1 MPGCRQD
8 TPNTGDGILT
18 NGNILLE
25 ERLDLLDFLDNMR
38 AEALDAK
45 GTTAPEVGAEAGWT
59 QATVGGVAR
68 WVRGGSANAS
78 LCAADPAAVVGSGSG
93 TGAGSDSGKPS
104 SGAAKASRRDAPS
117 LSDAGVICV
126 RFSGAGG
133 GGAAFSSARI
143 GGLAGGLRVF
153 FFAPGHAG

>member
-1 MPGCRQD
+1 VPGCRQD

-25 ERLDLLDFLDNMR
+25 ERLDLLDFLDSMR

-45 GTTAPEVGAEAGWT
+45 GTVAPEVGAEAGWT

-78 LCAADPAAVVGSGSG
+78 LCAADPAAVAAIARAPAASASKGSPW
-93 TGAGSDSGKPS
+93 ACLVDS
-104 SGAAKASRRDAPS
+104 AC
-117 LSDAGVICV
+117 GVCTLLGCRV
-126 RFSGAGG
+126 R
-133 GGAAFSSARI
+133 
-143 GGLAGGLRVF
+143 
-153 FFAPGHAG
+153 